1 MEGVGEVGLRWV
13 DGPED
18 ILIKSNLIYRLAYV
32 QVAGWPD

>member
-1 MEGVGEVGLRWV
+1 MEGVGGVGLRWV

-18 ILIKSNLIYRLAYV
+18 ILKSNLIYRLAYV